1 MRLFKNKIIFTY
13 IIMSNSAYYGD
24 RCFRKNLPKTW
35 NNVNSVSDRRMGDDN
50 ERYVSA
56 YLKKWFPKN
65 SFTRDTTGWNA
76 IDYLDNNGKIAI
88 ELKSRRIR
96 SDRYETIMIGKNKY
110 DSMIKYMK
118 KGFKGYFLFKF
129 TDKLM
134 IFEIPK
140 ILPQDIC
147 FAKGGTNKRGRDE
160 YSKCMYIPT
169 KYLIDC
175 KEYDNYETF
184 IENKNV

>member
-1 MRLFKNKIIFTY
+1 MRFEKNKIIFTY
-13 IIMSNSAYYGD
+13 IIMSKSAYYGD

-35 NNVNSVSDRRMGDDN
+35 NNCKSVSDRRMGDDN

-65 SFTRDTTGWNA
+65 SFTRDKTGWNA
-76 IDYLDNNGKIAI
+76 IDYVDQNGKIAI
-88 ELKSRRIR
+88 EL
-96 SDRYETIMIGKNKY
+96 MIGKNKY
-110 DSMIKYMK
+110 DSAIKYMK

-169 KYLIDC
+169 KYLKDC
-175 KEYDNYETF
+175 KEYKDYNTF
-184 IENKNV
+184 IENNNL